1 MLMTVLERRLVLL
14 TIAAL
19 ASVAAGVANVGCTTI
34 LGSSGSRYR
43 WAMQNPALV
52 APVLLDYD
60 VQEYRSPLMAS
71 LADGALVVSAPADI
85 TANFNLTYVSSNGTD
100 APQKYILQSIFL
112 RKPAI
117 VAEGTKQELS
127 HELEVVL
134 VHREVTGTGY
144 FANIVVPVEVSAEPG
159 LDLLAPL
166 VNQADLPTEVGET
179 QPVLVTN
186 LLPLKLQHVYQG
198 VSFQHFW
205 GEITTS
211 CNQSTAGARV
221 LMRNATMATS
231 KPVLEKILKSL
242 EWTPSVVPVIPPA
255 QTWMVQ
261 PCPRGGT
268 CSLPAATDLTSQLTE
283 ASQVLKQDTSKLEEA
298 KKAMDGSLLGLT
310 SNISNVSNDA
320 YTLAIRRR
328 DDLRNAEAAVDGA
341 SRTVSTLQEQINSAK
356 AAVWDSNAPAQTSPS
371 VSSTTVASRS
381 NQTTTTTTTTSSI
394 SPAVAATPSFLEG
407 SVHLQACNDGAA
419 SPLEV
424 DLAQVEHV
432 DATAAGAAEA
442 LLFWRLSA
450 TPSRPADAA
459 AAETAAEA
467 PRLRM
472 ANLGDRLRISG
483 DKPIMVLLV
492 HGKELPIS
500 FADIS
505 VPGEHS
511 ISGRRADAE
520 IQLVHLPADPTQALA
535 VALLMDDGGDASNVW
550 LQHMAALPRA
560 GEVAQVQGSDPMS
573 MHPAFSRGVAGH
585 YYRYSGRLQKSKCA
599 HVRWNILEERGHIS
613 TQQLLELRQ
622 VLQPPASVDSFSD
635 PSALLPM
642 VLPRHKVSLASVRQ
656 STQTVPASAVAA
668 GNQVSSGSEPA
679 PNLKSL
685 LLSLPRTN
693 RLRFDLQIGLGSTA
707 EKTTRP
713 MEGPKTDRR
722 GRSPMLWH
730 ILTLHF
736 RR

>member
-1 MLMTVLERRLVLL
+1 MLMGVLERRLVLL
-14 TIAAL
+14 AIAAL

-85 TANFNLTYVSSNGTD
+85 TANFNLTSVSSNGTD
-100 APQKYILQSIFL
+100 TPQKYILQSIHL

-134 VHREVTGTGY
+134 VHHEVTGTGY
-144 FANIVVPVEVSAEPG
+144 FANIIVPVEVSAEPG

-166 VNQADLPTEVGET
+166 VNQADLPTQVGET

-205 GEITTS
+205 GEVTTS

-242 EWTPSVVPVIPPA
+242 EWTPSVVPVLPPA

-268 CSLPAATDLTSQLTE
+268 CSLPTATDLTSQLTE
-283 ASQVLKQDTSKLEEA
+283 ATQVLKEDTSKLEEA
-298 KKAMDGSLLGLT
+298 KKAMDASLLGLT

-341 SRTVSTLQEQINSAK
+341 SRTVSTLQEQMNSAK

-381 NQTTTTTTTTSSI
+381 NQTTTTTSSV

-407 SVHLQACNDGAA
+407 SVHCNDGVA

-432 DATAAGAAEA
+432 DANAAGAAEA

-450 TPSRPADAA
+450 TPVRPADAA

-511 ISGRRADAE
+511 LSGRRADAE

-599 HVRWNILEERGHIS
+599 KVRWNILEERGHIS
-613 TQQLLELRQ
+613 SRQLLELRQ

-656 STQTVPASAVAA
+656 GTQTVPASAVA
-668 GNQVSSGSEPA
+668 GSPVSSDSEPA
-679 PNLKSL
+679 LNLKSL
-685 LLSLPRTN
+685 LLSLPR
-693 RLRFDLQIGLGSTA
+693 RKRGTA
-707 EKTTRP
+707 L
-713 MEGPKTDRR
+713 
-722 GRSPMLWH
+722 SA
-730 ILTLHF
+730 
-736 RR
+736 

>member
-1 MLMTVLERRLVLL
+1 
-14 TIAAL
+14 
-19 ASVAAGVANVGCTTI
+19 
-34 LGSSGSRYR
+34 
-43 WAMQNPALV
+43 MQNPALV

-211 CNQSTAGARV
+211 CNESTAGARV

-381 NQTTTTTTTTSSI
+381 NQTTTTTTTSSI

-685 LLSLPRTN
+685 LLSLPR
-693 RLRFDLQIGLGSTA
+693 RKRGTA
-707 EKTTRP
+707 L
-713 MEGPKTDRR
+713 
-722 GRSPMLWH
+722 SA
-730 ILTLHF
+730 
-736 RR
+736 

>member
-1 MLMTVLERRLVLL
+1 
-14 TIAAL
+14 
-19 ASVAAGVANVGCTTI
+19 
-34 LGSSGSRYR
+34 
-43 WAMQNPALV
+43 MQNPALV

-211 CNQSTAGARV
+211 CNESTAGARV

-381 NQTTTTTTTTSSI
+381 NQTTTTTTTSSI

-656 STQTVPASAVAA
+656 STQTVPDR
-668 GNQVSSGSEPA
+668 
-679 PNLKSL
+679 KSVV
-685 LLSLPRTN
+685 
-693 RLRFDLQIGLGSTA
+693 
-707 EKTTRP
+707 
-713 MEGPKTDRR
+713 
-722 GRSPMLWH
+722 
-730 ILTLHF
+730 
-736 RR
+736 

>member
-722 GRSPMLWH
+722 GHVW
-730 ILTLHF
+730 
-736 RR
+736 

>member
-1 MLMTVLERRLVLL
+1 MRR
-14 TIAAL
+14 AL
-19 ASVAAGVANVGCTTI
+19 
-34 LGSSGSRYR
+34 
-43 WAMQNPALV
+43 Q
-52 APVLLDYD
+52 
-60 VQEYRSPLMAS
+60 
-71 LADGALVVSAPADI
+71 
-85 TANFNLTYVSSNGTD
+85 
-100 APQKYILQSIFL
+100 
-112 RKPAI
+112 
-117 VAEGTKQELS
+117 
-127 HELEVVL
+127 
-134 VHREVTGTGY
+134 
-144 FANIVVPVEVSAEPG
+144 
-159 LDLLAPL
+159 
-166 VNQADLPTEVGET
+166 
-179 QPVLVTN
+179 
-186 LLPLKLQHVYQG
+186 
-198 VSFQHFW
+198 
-205 GEITTS
+205 
-211 CNQSTAGARV
+211 
-221 LMRNATMATS
+221 
-231 KPVLEKILKSL
+231 
-242 EWTPSVVPVIPPA
+242 
-255 QTWMVQ
+255 
-261 PCPRGGT
+261 
-268 CSLPAATDLTSQLTE
+268 
-283 ASQVLKQDTSKLEEA
+283 
-298 KKAMDGSLLGLT
+298 AMDGSLLGLT

-599 HVRWNILEERGHIS
+599 HVR
-613 TQQLLELRQ
+613 Q
-622 VLQPPASVDSFSD
+622 A
-635 PSALLPM
+635 AL
-642 VLPRHKVSLASVRQ
+642 
-656 STQTVPASAVAA
+656 
-668 GNQVSSGSEPA
+668 
-679 PNLKSL
+679 
-685 LLSLPRTN
+685 
-693 RLRFDLQIGLGSTA
+693 
-707 EKTTRP
+707 
-713 MEGPKTDRR
+713 
-722 GRSPMLWH
+722 
-730 ILTLHF
+730 
-736 RR
+736 